1 MIAGLTPTPPSSRAA
16 FITMPALANPDEDW
30 HPRLQITI
38 PAGLKDWIH
47 RWPTIAMG
55 FLNYLPSFLLSI
67 VIVHLAFTDLSSRD
81 RPVVVQADVRVVQP
95 VSPHPKAIAL
105 DLSQPRLT
113 PVPSTLADAS
123 ANPGS
128 REAAGTD
135 MGEIVAKTLR
145 LFSRPVT
152 DAPEAE
158 PRSPHPDLHPSG
170 LYAWI
175 SGEPW
180 EGDRLFQGGTDSI
193 IAKAIGAAE
202 GTRTVTGDR
211 TPAYYGHRDP
221 GNGVWNLGTFS
232 YQHGAQSPEEADQK
246 QLERLYRQTQLLRS
260 LASRRNL
267 DLTQEVIIN
276 GIDLANQAPLAA
288 LSDEGGYVDRL
299 QEAYRQGH
307 RGSDAVLEARVYSYL
322 NPSTNR
328 WDAPG
333 LGNTYQGIKA
343 DQLRRQQA
351 IARVLD
357 HSGIIAHQP
366 ISNPEPATPLPQ
378 EIEPQPAHATPV
390 PIPTYDIA
398 AVPSAERSPHPDLD
412 QQGVLSFGLL

>member
-1 MIAGLTPTPPSSRAA
+1 MSAH
-16 FITMPALANPDEDW
+16 ANPDYDW
-30 HPRLQITI
+30 DQPKLQLTI
-38 PAGLKDWIH
+38 PAGLRDWIH
-47 RWPTIAMG
+47 RWPIMAMG
-55 FLNYLPSFLLSI
+55 LLNYLPSFLLSI
-67 VIVHLAFTDLSSRD
+67 LIVHLAFTEVSPGD
-81 RPVVVQADVRVVQP
+81 RPAVPQPDVGIVQP
-95 VSPHPKAIAL
+95 ARPHSHPKAIAL

-113 PVPSTLADAS
+113 PLPSAAS
-123 ANPGS
+123 VSPGN
-128 REAAGTD
+128 RESAGTD
-135 MGEIVAKTLR
+135 VGEIVAKTLR
-145 LFSRPVT
+145 LFSRPEAVP
-152 DAPEAE
+152 PEPE
-158 PRSPHPDLHPSG
+158 PRSPQPSQQDLYPSG

-180 EGDRLFQGGTDSI
+180 EGDRLFQGGPDSI

-232 YQHGAQSPEEADQK
+232 YQHGAQSPEEADQR
-246 QLERLYRQTQLLRS
+246 QLARLYRQTQLLRS
-260 LASRRNL
+260 LAGRRNL

-299 QEAYRQGH
+299 QEAYRRGH
-307 RGSDAVLEARVYSYL
+307 RGADAVLEARVYSYL

-366 ISNPEPATPLPQ
+366 IANPEPAHTPLPQ
-378 EIEPQPAHATPV
+378 AIEPLPVERSPA
-390 PIPTYDIA
+390 PIPAYDIA
-398 AVPSAERSPHPDLD
+398 AVPPAERSPHPDLD

>member
-1 MIAGLTPTPPSSRAA
+1 
-16 FITMPALANPDEDW
+16 
-30 HPRLQITI
+30 
-38 PAGLKDWIH
+38 
-47 RWPTIAMG
+47 MG

-67 VIVHLAFTDLSSRD
+67 VMIHLAFTDVSPRD
-81 RPVVVQADVRVVQP
+81 RPVVSQPDVRVVEP
-95 VSPHPKAIAL
+95 ARPRPHPEAIAL

-113 PVPSTLADAS
+113 PVTAPTTEAS
-123 ANPGS
+123 ILSLSN
-128 REAAGTD
+128 RDAAGTE

-145 LFSRPVT
+145 LFSRPET
-152 DAPEAE
+152 APPPTE

-299 QEAYRQGH
+299 QEAYRRGH

-366 ISNPEPATPLPQ
+366 ISNPEPTHTPLPQ
-378 EIEPQPAHATPV
+378 GVEPRPAHAP
-390 PIPTYDIA
+390 PAPSYDIA
-398 AVPSAERSPHPDLD
+398 AVPPAERSPHPDLD

>member
-16 FITMPALANPDEDW
+16 FITMPALANPDDDW
-30 HPRLQITI
+30 HPRLQIAI

-113 PVPSTLADAS
+113 PAPSTLADAS

-145 LFSRPVT
+145 LFSRPET

-378 EIEPQPAHATPV
+378 EIEPQPAHAAPV